1 MLIPNKFS
9 GYSRD
14 GIRLYPM
21 DGGGGGGGT
30 QQQVSS
36 SELPEWAKPY
46 AKNTL
51 EKAAA
56 LTETPYKTYDQ
67 PRIAGFSPLQQ
78 QAQEGAAGMQT
89 NQLTGLG
96 GGIAAG
102 AGMGGL
108 GYAMQQNPM
117 NFQQNVGGYM
127 NPYLQMSLAPQ
138 LAEANRQYDIGA
150 TKQQSA
156 ATQAGAFGGS
166 REAIMAA
173 ENERNRNMGL
183 NSIIGQGYNTAFQNA
198 QNQYNQSQQAQLQGL
213 NTAIQG
219 AGQLG
224 ALGSQQFQQG
234 MDINKLQSA
243 YGGQQQA
250 LRQQGLE
257 QAYQDFQNQQNY
269 PYKQLGFMSD
279 MIRGLP
285 LGQQSTQ
292 QMYQSPGS
300 LVGQL
305 AGLGVGA
312 YATSKAFPGIFAA
325 EGGLMKDY
333 ADGGSV
339 ESTGN
344 IESIVSKLSD
354 QQLQQAMEA
363 AQARGDM
370 AQMQII
376 QAEVAMRASERNGMA
391 GAFNSLPQ
399 ETQDGMTEMAGGGV
413 VAFADEGLVRGKPL
427 PERETSPIGDFWRS
441 IGGEDAVNSA
451 REFFYKKNERDRQIN
466 AAEDLYPGI
475 TESMTPDERKRRIAA
490 ADRMM
495 KGDQSSG
502 KPLSQAEL
510 AAKHKEFIASRPNP
524 VPYDA
529 LTATRRVD
537 YEQQPEVK
545 EEKKGKVS
553 NPNSIVGQAKMA
565 AQAAGIPA
573 EDFEAQ
579 MKRLE
584 KEFEGKSAEYKKE
597 ALEHQKKIADR
608 LTESKSRAGY
618 EALANFGFNMA
629 AQAAKPGQARRS
641 GIFGA
646 LESAGAAAP
655 VFTQSLAESN
665 KINRAAEENLDKM
678 RMDQMRFEQS
688 LSRNDR
694 QSAIQYANAISQDKK
709 AQAMLDIE
717 RQKLGLMGQQYA
729 AAATSGLGKVVSEM
743 AQRDPEFAKLSGREQ
758 YKIASQI
765 AGFSF
770 RTDSANQNKF
780 ATALEKKIGDDP
792 SIKML
797 QVQLIGTKTPEEQA
811 KIQRQIDERQMQ
823 IRSSLIRTNPEF
835 GEMSVGGGGVTIPK
849 GVTIEKLGG

>member
-1 MLIPNKFS
+1 MFKIKDLIGFFMPMLHIDS
-9 GYSRD
+9 
-14 GIRLYPM
+14 
-21 DGGGGGGGT
+21 GGGG
-30 QQQVSS
+30 SS
-36 SELPEWAKPY
+36 SPSQTTQTQELPEWAKPY

-51 EKAAA
+51 EKASA
-56 LTETPYKTYDQ
+56 LTEGQYQKYDQ
-67 PRIAGFSPLQQ
+67 NRIAGFSPLQQ
-78 QAQEGAAGMQT
+78 QAQQGAANMQT

-96 GGIAAG
+96 GNIAGA

-108 GYAMQQNPM
+108 GYAMQQNPQ

-127 NPYLQMSLAPQ
+127 NPYLEMSLAPQ
-138 LAEANRQYDIGA
+138 LREANRQYDIGA
-150 TKQQSA
+150 TKQQGA

-183 NSIIGQGYNTAFQNA
+183 NDIIGRGYNTAFGNA

-213 NTAIQG
+213 NTALQG

-224 ALGSQQFQQG
+224 ALGGQQFQQG

-243 YGGQQQA
+243 YGGQEQA
-250 LRQQGLE
+250 LRQQGLD
-257 QAYQDFQNQQNY
+257 QAYQEFQNQQNY

-292 QMYQSPGS
+292 QMYQAPGS
-300 LVGQL
+300 LSGQL
-305 AGLGVGA
+305 AGLGMGA
-312 YATSKAFPGIFAA
+312 YGLSKLSNFMA
-325 EGGLMKDY
+325 EGGLAESY

-339 ESTGN
+339 ESPGN
-344 IESIVSKLSD
+344 IQAIVSKLSD

-363 AQARGDM
+363 AQARGDQ

-413 VAFADEGLVRGKPL
+413 VAFANGGDRGEPL
-427 PERETSPIGDFWRS
+427 PERATSPLGDAWRA
-441 IGGEDAVNSA
+441 IGGEGALTSA
-451 REFFYKKNERDRQIN
+451 REFFYKKNERDRQITD
-466 AAEDLYPGI
+466 AENLYPGI
-475 TESMTPDERKRRIAA
+475 TESMTPAERKRRIAA

-495 KGDQSSG
+495 KGDQSG

-510 AAKHKEFIASRPNP
+510 AAKYQEFKASAPNP

-529 LTATRRVD
+529 LTATRRSE
-537 YEQQPEVK
+537 YEQQPEAKNTKEVK
-545 EEKKGKVS
+545 NASG
-553 NPNSIVGQAKMA
+553 PNSIVGQAKAA

-573 EDFEAQ
+573 ETFEAQ

-597 ALEHQKKIADR
+597 ALDQQKKIADR
-608 LTESKSRAGY
+608 LAENKSKAGY
-618 EALANFGFNMA
+618 EALAQFGFNMA
-629 AQAAKPGQARRS
+629 AQASKPGQARRQ
-641 GIFGA
+641 GIMGA
-646 LESAGAAAP
+646 LESASAASP
-655 VFTQSLAESN
+655 TLIQSLSESN
-665 KINRAAEENLDKM
+665 KANRAAEDNLDKM
-678 RMDQMRFEQS
+678 RMDQMRFDQS
-688 LSRNDR
+688 LMRNDR
-694 QSAIQYANAISQDKK
+694 QSAVQYANAISQDKK
-709 AQAMLDIE
+709 AQAMLDLE

-770 RTDSANQNKF
+770 RTDANNQTKF
-780 ATALEKKIGDDP
+780 ATALEKKIGENQR
-792 SIKML
+792 IKML
-797 QVQLIGTKTPEEQA
+797 QVQMIGAKTPEEQA
-811 KIQRQIDERQMQ
+811 KIQRQIDEAQMQ
-823 IRSSLIRTNPEF
+823 VRDSLIRTNPEF
-835 GEMSVGGGGVTIPK
+835 GEMSVGSSGAGVTIPK

>member
-127 NPYLQMSLAPQ
+127 NPYLQMALAPQ
-138 LAEANRQYDIGA
+138 LAEANRNYDIGA

-213 NTAIQG
+213 NTALQG

-391 GAFNSLPQ
+391 GAFNALPQ
-399 ETQDGMTEMAGGGV
+399 EAQDGMTEMAGGGV
-413 VAFADEGLVRGKPL
+413 VAFADTGLVTDPMGNV
-427 PERETSPIGDFWRS
+427 SGSDYS
-441 IGGEDAVNSA
+441 G
-451 REFFYKKNERDRQIN
+451 
-466 AAEDLYPGI
+466 
-475 TESMTPDERKRRIAA
+475 TPDDRTIMEKLGIFNPENRRALEAGRRDVARKS
-490 ADRMM
+490 DP
-495 KGDQSSG
+495 DS
-502 KPLSQAEL
+502 PY
-510 AAKHKEFIASRPNP
+510 AAKSATLL
-524 VPYDA
+524 DA
-529 LTATRRVD
+529 GEAKD
-537 YEQQPEVK
+537 YAESVGK
-545 EEKKGKVS
+545 NKKAETKSLEGKGLSSV
-553 NPNSIVGQAKMA
+553 VGQAKEA
-565 AQAAGIPA
+565 AKAAGIPA
-573 EDFEAQ
+573 EDFETQ
-579 MKRLE
+579 MKRLR
-584 KEFEGKSAEYKKE
+584 KEFASEDEGYKKE
-597 ALEHQKKIADR
+597 VLDQYKKAADR
-608 LTESKSRAGY
+608 LQENKSRAGY

-665 KINRAAEENLDKM
+665 KINRAAEDNLDKM

-694 QSAIQYANAISQDKK
+694 QSALQSASAIAQDKK
-709 AQAMLDIE
+709 TQALLDIE

-729 AAATSGLGKVVSEM
+729 NAATTPL
-743 AQRDPEFAKLSGREQ
+743 Q
-758 YKIASQI
+758 KIADDLMRADPNLDRRGALNEASKIAGYSYRQEAANQARLAETVRKINDKFNMLDMLPPDSDMARQMRMNRDQQI
-765 AGFSF
+765 AEAKRQFGGDMGGSSGSS
-770 RTDSANQNKF
+770 TDNSGMR
-780 ATALEKKIGDDP
+780 I
-792 SIKML
+792 
-797 QVQLIGTKTPEEQA
+797 
-811 KIQRQIDERQMQ
+811 
-823 IRSSLIRTNPEF
+823 
-835 GEMSVGGGGVTIPK
+835 VGVR
-849 GVTIEKLGG
+849 